1 MSTRT
6 LAIYSLPR
14 PGEAPRQL
22 GHAHQED
29 DAILVILER
38 LPLTNGFTIIGPN
51 LRIEVAVLPP
61 ARTLGHATATM
72 IRSLQEPRATLPP
85 AGNNP

>member
-14 PGEAPRQL
+14 PGETPRQL
-22 GHAHQED
+22 GYAHQEQ
-29 DAILVILER
+29 DAILVILDR
-38 LPLTNGFTIIGPN
+38 LPLTNGFAIIGPN

-61 ARTLGHATATM
+61 ACTLGHATASM
-72 IRSLQEPRATLPP
+72 IRSPHERPLPP
-85 AGNNP
+85 TGNNP